1 MENHEE
7 CKFTIGEKKMKRIPA
22 EMEKMILEM
31 LHQGETYKAITA
43 RTGVAETTV
52 GRVAKENGICRLKR
66 KAEKGKEGYPPALLD
81 EWDRVRLEIL
91 RKG

>member
-1 MENHEE
+1 MR
-7 CKFTIGEKKMKRIPA
+7 KIPEA
-22 EMEKMILEM
+22 MEKMILEM
-31 LHQGETYKAITA
+31 LQRGETYKTVMN
-43 RTGVAETTV
+43 RPGVSETTV

-66 KAEKGKEGYPPALLD
+66 KVEKGKEGYPPALLD

>member
-1 MENHEE
+1 
-7 CKFTIGEKKMKRIPA
+7 MKRIPE

-31 LHQGETYKAITA
+31 LHQGKMYKAITA
-43 RTGVAETTV
+43 RTGVSETTV

-66 KAEKGKEGYPPALLD
+66 RSEKGKEGYPPALLD
-81 EWDRVRLEIL
+81 EWDIVRLEIL

>member
-1 MENHEE
+1 M
-7 CKFTIGEKKMKRIPA
+7 KKIPE

-31 LHQGETYKAITA
+31 LQRGETYKTIMN
-43 RTGVAETTV
+43 RTGVSETTV

-66 KAEKGKEGYPPALLD
+66 NAEKCKEGYHPALLD

>member
-1 MENHEE
+1 MR
-7 CKFTIGEKKMKRIPA
+7 KIPEA
-22 EMEKMILEM
+22 MEKMILEM
-31 LHQGETYKAITA
+31 LQRGETYKTIVN
-43 RTGVAETTV
+43 RTGVSETTI

-66 KAEKGKEGYPPALLD
+66 NAEKCKEGYPSALLD

>member
-1 MENHEE
+1 MVETIYEE
-7 CKFTIGEKKMKRIPA
+7 ERMRKIPE
-22 EMEKMILEM
+22 EMEKMILKM
-31 LHQGETYKAITA
+31 LQQGEMYKAIMD
-43 RTGVAETTV
+43 RTGVSETTV

-66 KAEKGKEGYPPALLD
+66 RVEKGKEGYPPALLD